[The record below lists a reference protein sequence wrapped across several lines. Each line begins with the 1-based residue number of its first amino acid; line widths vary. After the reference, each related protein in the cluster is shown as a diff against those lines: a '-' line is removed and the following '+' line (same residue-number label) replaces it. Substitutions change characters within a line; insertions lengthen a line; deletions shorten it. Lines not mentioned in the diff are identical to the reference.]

1 MWINMSKIKKCR
13 SCSSEKIEAV
23 WELETTPYGELFK
36 TSMVEAKKLGLQ
48 FLTLVIC
55 NNCSLLQ
62 LLNNPEIQ
70 VIYENYLYR
79 TSITNPLFSYY
90 NQLANRAVND
100 YRISKNDLVVDIG
113 SNDGTFLENFKDKGI
128 KVLGVEPTLK
138 SAQVAID
145 NGIATFNGYFDVEA
159 CNFIKAQSEK
169 AALVSTNYVL
179 ANIVDLKSFFTLIT
193 SLMTDKT
200 VFSVVTGYH
209 PDQFAVNMFEYIN
222 HDHLFYF
229 TLKSFK
235 NLCENFDLKIIDAT
249 RIEHK
254 GGSIQFVVVKNSSQL
269 ETQSSV
275 SQIAQRE
282 QWLNCNSVEYVLNF
296 KSNIENIKASI
307 NNLLS
312 SIDEP
317 NVYGV
322 GASIST
328 TQLCNQCNLSQKI
341 KYIFD
346 DDINKIGRYTPGSGI
361 EVKALSELPNDSNS
375 FLIILAWQHTNRIIN
390 RLKEVKFR
398 GKVVIPLPN
407 PRIISL

>member
-1 MWINMSKIKKCR
+1 MNNSDKIYECR
-13 SCSSEKIEAV
+13 SCSSDKIEV
-23 WELETTPYGELFK
+23 IWELEKTPYGDLFK
-36 TSMVEAKKLGLQ
+36 ASKAEAKKLELQ

-55 NNCSLLQ
+55 SNCSLLQ

-79 TSITNPLFSYY
+79 TSITNPLFSCY
-90 NQLANRAVND
+90 NQLANRLVNE
-100 YRISKNDLVVDIG
+100 YRISKDDLVVDIG
-113 SNDGTFLENFKDKGI
+113 SNDGTFLGNFKDKGI
-128 KVLGVEPTLK
+128 KVIGVEPTLK
-138 SAQVAID
+138 SAQVALD
-145 NGIATFNGYFDVEA
+145 NGIATFTGYFDIEA
-159 CNFIKAQSEK
+159 CNFIVKQPEK
-169 AALVSTNYVL
+169 LALVSANYVL

-209 PDQFAVNMFEYIN
+209 PDQFSVSMFEYIN

-229 TLKSFK
+229 TLKSFA
-235 NLCENFDLKIIDAT
+235 NLCENFGLKIIDAT

-254 GGSIQFVVVKNSSQL
+254 GGSIQFVIVKNSSQL

-296 KSNIENIKASI
+296 KSYIENIKASV

-328 TQLCNQCNLSQKI
+328 TQLCNQFNLSQKI

-346 DDINKIGRYTPGSGI
+346 DDINKIGRYAPGSGI
-361 EVKALSELPNDSNS
+361 EVKALSELPNYSNS
-375 FLIILAWQHTNRIIN
+375 FLILLAWQHTNRIIN

-398 GKVVIPLPN
+398 GKVLIPLPN
-407 PRIISL
+407 PKIISII

>member
-1 MWINMSKIKKCR
+1 MNILDKIYECR
-13 SCSSEKIEAV
+13 SCSSDKIEVV
-23 WELETTPYGELFK
+23 WELEKTPYGDLFK
-36 TSMVEAKKLGLQ
+36 TSKVEAKKLELQ

-159 CNFIKAQSEK
+159 CNFIDAQSEK
-169 AALVSTNYVL
+169 LALVSTNYVL

-193 SLMTDKT
+193 RLMTDKT

>member
-1 MWINMSKIKKCR
+1 MNNSDKIYGCR
-13 SCSSEKIEAV
+13 SCSSDKIEVV
-23 WELETTPYGELFK
+23 WELEKTPYGDLFK
-36 TSMVEAKKLGLQ
+36 NSKVEAKKLELQ

-55 NNCSLLQ
+55 LNCSLLQ
-62 LLNNPEIQ
+62 LLNNPEVQ

-79 TSITNPLFSYY
+79 TAITNPLFSYY
-90 NQLANRAVND
+90 NQVANRLVNE

-113 SNDGTFLENFKDKGI
+113 SNDGTFLGNFKDKGI
-128 KVLGVEPTLK
+128 KVIGVEPTLK
-138 SAQVAID
+138 SAQVAIN

-159 CNFIKAQSEK
+159 CNFIDEQSEK
-169 AALVSTNYVL
+169 LALISTNYVL
-179 ANIVDLKSFFTLIT
+179 ANIVDIKSFFALVT

-209 PDQFAVNMFEYIN
+209 PDQFSVNMFEYIN

-254 GGSIQFVVVKNSSQL
+254 GGSIQFVIVKNSSQL

-282 QWLNCNSVEYVLNF
+282 QWLNCNSVEYILNF
-296 KSNIENIKASI
+296 KSDIKNIKASV

-312 SIDEP
+312 RIDEP
-317 NVYGV
+317 NIYGI

-328 TQLCNQCNLSQKI
+328 TQLCNQFNLSQKI

-346 DDINKIGRYTPGSGI
+346 DDINKIGRHAPGSGI
-361 EVKALSELPNDSNS
+361 EVKALSELPNYSDS
-375 FLIILAWQHTNRIIN
+375 FLIILAWQHTNRILG
-390 RLKEVKFR
+390 RLSELGFKGQVI
-398 GKVVIPLPN
+398 IPLPN